1 MSDNAQLITVMHSA
15 GVNCRYLGLLRASV
29 TAPWPRE
36 CILLEMIARCLRTYV
51 LDAGV
56 VRCEVRRLSN
66 GPEPLMSRLSV
77 VQDVPLADASV
88 RCTQPA
94 RPGTALVNRSS
105 QCACQRR
112 GCDVHESSVRDAR
125 QGLT

>member
-51 LDAGV
+51 LDAAAMGPCPGIARGV

-66 GPEPLMSRLSV
+66 DP
-77 VQDVPLADASV
+77 
-88 RCTQPA
+88 
-94 RPGTALVNRSS
+94 
-105 QCACQRR
+105 
-112 GCDVHESSVRDAR
+112 
-125 QGLT
+125 